1 MQAPFGHGPRRFVT
15 QRLLGSEAVYE
26 ILDERAGLVTAE
38 VVSAPGLAPGMR
50 LRLMANAADAM
61 ERCEAPGQPLIAAPA
76 LVS

>member
-1 MQAPFGHGPRRFVT
+1 MQTPSAHDSRRFVR

-50 LRLMANAADAM
+50 LRLMASAAGAM
-61 ERCEAPGQPLIAAPA
+61 ERCEAPRQPALAPA